1 MTLVRCPGCHN
12 MVARESVRCP
22 VCGCK
27 FTAAAIRYWTK
38 WAIVV
43 LCALWLLNRWVIR
56 RFMPPAH
63 PQHAD
68 MVVDALRSARSPTTP
83 GSEVLRRPRFIRA
96 G

>member
-27 FTAAAIRYWTK
+27 FTAALIRHWTK
-38 WAIVV
+38 WAIVA
-43 LCALWLLNRWVIR
+43 LLALWLLNRWVIR
-56 RFMPPAH
+56 RFLPATSH
-63 PQHAD
+63 PQHSQIIHPAND
-68 MVVDALRSARSPTTP
+68 V
-83 GSEVLRRPRFIRA
+83 A